1 MRSLSRHQLRRRPHA
16 HQSCEATDRNSIQG
30 RCGPVSEPTITKPSS
45 FIRIGKSR
53 ACAAKVK
60 RVTQGE
66 LQPGSGSRP
75 CAESRSRAVQAARR
89 LQQSAEAVVRLAT
102 CHWRSEGPNRE
113 EQGGAT
119 DALGS
124 RILLRP
130 ESTDPARVDQPA
142 LSVSPPGDSG
152 AELAPLPGT
161 AWCGPACQVV
171 WGARPAMAA
180 PTGFICR
187 LRRHRVPGH
196 RHREKVDQAIQ
207 VPSRTPR

>member
-1 MRSLSRHQLRRRPHA
+1 MAFYLWGASPLYENEGLKEGSIPTVTPIDKVLGEGNCGAGDRPWGGSPRMRSLSRHQLRRRPHA

-161 AWCGPACQVV
+161 A
-171 WGARPAMAA
+171 
-180 PTGFICR
+180 
-187 LRRHRVPGH
+187 
-196 RHREKVDQAIQ
+196 
-207 VPSRTPR
+207 